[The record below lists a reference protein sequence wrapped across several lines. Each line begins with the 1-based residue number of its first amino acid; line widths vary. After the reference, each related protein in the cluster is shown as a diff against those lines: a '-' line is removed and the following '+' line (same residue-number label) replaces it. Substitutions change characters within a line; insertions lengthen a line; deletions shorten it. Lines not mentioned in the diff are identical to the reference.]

1 MGSDRRHYQ
10 LTKNVDFSRYCSIK
24 CGPTLPVHII
34 QSAAD
39 VLTDA
44 YLIGGGNN
52 LLLHNPSKPLQML
65 AKRFDYITF
74 QDGILHIGAAT
85 PSGKIFSFCKKNDI
99 GGFEFL
105 AALPG
110 HLGGLL
116 SMNAGMVDMAVF
128 DALLHVQTHNSVLQ
142 KEQIP
147 HGYRY
152 SSIEGV
158 IFEASFKP
166 RKSFDPRLVG
176 QLRQK
181 RKNQPSEPSAGSCF
195 KNPPGDY
202 AGRLL
207 ESAGMKG
214 KTVGGFAFSDRH
226 ANFLINRGGGTSKE
240 AAELIALAQKRVQE
254 RCNTVL
260 ELEIQLLD

>member
-1 MGSDRRHYQ
+1 M
-10 LTKNVDFSRYCSIK
+10 TKNVDFSRYCSIK

-34 QSAAD
+34 QSAND

-44 YLIGGGNN
+44 YFIGGGNN
-52 LLLHNPSKPLQML
+52 LLLNNPSKPLQML
-65 AKRFDYITF
+65 SKRFDYITF
-74 QDGILHIGAAT
+74 TDGVLHIGAAT
-85 PSGKIFSFCKKNDI
+85 PSGKIFSFCKKNNL

-110 HLGGLL
+110 QLGGLL
-116 SMNAGMVDMAVF
+116 SMNAGMGEMAIF
-128 DALLHVQTHNSVLQ
+128 DSLLRVQTHNSVVQ

-152 SSIEGV
+152 SSIDGV

-166 RKSFDPRLVG
+166 QRSFDPGLVKK
-176 QLRQK
+176 LRQK
-181 RKNQPSEPSAGSCF
+181 RKNQPSGPSAGSCF

-207 ESAGMKG
+207 EGAGMKG
-214 KTVGGFAFSDRH
+214 KSIGGFAFSDRH
-226 ANFLINRGGGTSKE
+226 ANFLINRDSGT
-240 AAELIALAQKRVQE
+240 AAHAVALIALAQKSVQE
-254 RCNTVL
+254 RFETVL
-260 ELEIQLLD
+260 ELEIRLLD